1 MSRRDIPPVPHS
13 FIPEERVTCLNAQGT
28 KLQNGETY
36 VVADMPRTRLI
47 GLIEFPGLL
56 FHPNRFVRALV

>member
-1 MSRRDIPPVPHS
+1 MSRRDIP
-13 FIPEERVTCLNAQGT
+13 QGT